1 MPIDR
6 KFFSLVS
13 THDFL
18 RAVDKLKL
26 LRFVRPNRELNIP
39 EKNQNARLA
48 RGLENFFDNG
58 WKSRFKQAAVKSN
71 DFLDR
76 QILFRRHGGFVVGQQ
91 VFNNRRRK

>member
-26 LRFVRPNRELNIP
+26 LWFVRPNRELNIP

-48 RGLENFFDNG
+48 RR
-58 WKSRFKQAAVKSN
+58 KS
-71 DFLDR
+71 
-76 QILFRRHGGFVVGQQ
+76 FRKFSR
-91 VFNNRRRK
+91 